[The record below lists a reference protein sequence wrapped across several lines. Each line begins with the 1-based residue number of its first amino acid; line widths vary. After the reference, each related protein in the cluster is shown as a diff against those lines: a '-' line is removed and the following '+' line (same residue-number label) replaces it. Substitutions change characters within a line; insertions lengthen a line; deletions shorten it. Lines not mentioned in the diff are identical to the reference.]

1 MLIVGVGVVG
11 SVFTFVLGFLPAS
24 HLSVEGTALYV
35 LAMVLGIVGVCGT
48 PFLLHR
54 GDVASGPH
62 PGAGA
67 VADGEYL
74 D

>member
-1 MLIVGVGVVG
+1 MVLIVGVGVIG

-35 LAMVLGIVGVCGT
+35 LAMVVGIVAVCGT

-54 GDVASGPH
+54 DGSVEPPAEPDVEAP
-62 PGAGA
+62 A
-67 VADGEYL
+67 
-74 D
+74 